1 MYNISIVNHFFRK
14 QIVFFIHKLSDNS
27 SFLSTLSFPL
37 SSYMQ
42 EQKGKTSVL
51 PSKNCFAILV
61 GIPPRYEHFPIPGQ
75 KGLRLLP
82 KTLMIQTI
90 KLCCDTDAIIYII
103 PYPKNIVRGINNLMR
118 YPLKIPDAFHP
129 SRKYSERLPPES
141 ATLHRSSHHST

>member
-61 GIPPRYEHFPIPGQ
+61 GIPPRYEHFPIPEQ
-75 KGLRLLP
+75 KRMPENRIISDTLRSLFVL
-82 KTLMIQTI
+82 
-90 KLCCDTDAIIYII
+90 KL
-103 PYPKNIVRGINNLMR
+103 K
-118 YPLKIPDAFHP
+118 
-129 SRKYSERLPPES
+129 
-141 ATLHRSSHHST
+141 